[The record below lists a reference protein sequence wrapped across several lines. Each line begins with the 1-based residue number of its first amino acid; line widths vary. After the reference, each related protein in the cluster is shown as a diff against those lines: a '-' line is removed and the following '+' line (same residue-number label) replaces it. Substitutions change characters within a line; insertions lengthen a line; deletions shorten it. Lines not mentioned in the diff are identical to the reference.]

1 MKLNKMTVIGG
12 LAVVALAGFAFA
24 QMVPGGKA
32 VVDAQEATLDDFL
45 RSQLGMSEE
54 EAKAEDDYLRLDL
67 GPKVDVSGIERVPSA
82 AHNQPYRTCEKTPE
96 MQANMRSLGER
107 GNRAY
112 RDVEGYLSVTNV
124 IATRDCTCEAKIIPH
139 VVVAAFEDR
148 LREKLGVEVLE
159 PKHTRDLYKDYER
172 QVKVV
177 AAMCG
182 EY

>member
-12 LAVVALAGFAFA
+12 LAVVALVSFAFA

-45 RSQLGMSEE
+45 RGQLGMSEE
-54 EAKAEDDYLRLDL
+54 AEDDYLHLDL
-67 GPKVDVSGIERVPSA
+67 GPKADVSSVEHVPSA
-82 AHNQPYRTCEKTPE
+82 EHNQPYRTCEKTPE
-96 MQANMRSLGER
+96 MQANLANLGER
-107 GNRAY
+107 GGRAY
-112 RDVEGYLSVTNV
+112 RDISGYLSVTNV
-124 IATRDCTCEAKIIPH
+124 IATKDCTCEAKIIPH

-148 LREKLGVEVLE
+148 LREKLGVDVLE
-159 PKHTRDLYKDYER
+159 PKHTDDLYTDYQR
-172 QVKVV
+172 QKKIV

>member
-1 MKLNKMTVIGG
+1 MKPSKMTMIGG
-12 LAVVALAGFAFA
+12 LAAVALAGFAFA

-45 RSQLGMSEE
+45 RNQLGMSEE

-96 MQANMRSLGER
+96 MRLNISSPGDA

-112 RDVEGYLSVTNV
+112 RDIEGYLSVTNV
-124 IATRDCTCEAKIIPH
+124 IATKDCTCEAKIIPH
-139 VVVAAFEDR
+139 LVVAAFEDR
-148 LREKLGVEVLE
+148 LREKLGVEVLL
-159 PKHTRDLYKDYER
+159 PQHTDDLYTDYQR
-172 QVKVV
+172 QKKIV